1 MAKENKTDILEF
13 FEKHPDVTYEFLT
26 ILDTDIKNRPYYCIA
41 VFKQENSYW
50 TENVLMPPELL
61 RQKYKVGY
69 FYKNGKR
76 VFKRTSVKKD
86 LVTIETSMN
95 DKLYQMGSLFNDYF
109 VFPEINKDYFKKY
122 FDRQW
127 AYKIEK
133 EDYILI
139 IPCYTISSRFY
150 FMSSSMKNAVMAG
163 SLSELHYRYYP
174 VVNDEV
180 KVHIKKK
187 AGKKDLPFLCR
198 FLTNKVA
205 KERFEYFFKQ
215 VGYSKYDY
223 ISLKS
228 YFPVNEIFNIAIE
241 YKELDYKI
249 DNKPV
254 RLVVN
259 IVNDTSS
266 LGFSKL
272 NYKQF
277 TSSVSPEEVSAAEFP
292 LPSKNKFKKRRRFG
306 NDKVIRQG
314 TPSSDNY
321 KEMIFEKSEQDLNTL
336 GLEINGENIYMP
348 TVGQLEIE
356 NIDKKGSKSFE
367 PSKSSGDEK
376 LFQSEYMECDADS
389 ESKVF
394 KLEDF
399 VEFYEALMQRF
410 GVEEVDELAV
420 YEVPKVYN
428 KSRNTINSKSVSLLT
443 GNARRYLSS
452 TFLYDNRCVYIVEI
466 EHDTWTPSTWFFI
479 SQECD
484 IDEKEINNILEAFIQ
499 KSLNYTDFAKYLAEE
514 YSLKF
519 IHHNHKKGDVDDLA
533 IDSWCDNL
541 LEKIYIE
548 NRN

>member
-26 ILDTDIKNRPYYCIA
+26 VLDTDAKNKPYYCIA

-61 RQKYKVGY
+61 RRKYKVGY

-76 VFKRTSVKKD
+76 VFRKTSIKKD
-86 LVTIETSMN
+86 LVTIETNMN
-95 DKLYQMGSLFNDYF
+95 DILYQMSTLFNDYF
-109 VFPEINKDYFKKY
+109 IFSEINKDYFKKY

-127 AYKIEK
+127 TYKIEK

-139 IPCYTISSRFY
+139 VPCYTISSRFY
-150 FMSSSMKNAVMAG
+150 FMSSSMKNAVMSG
-163 SLSELHYRYYP
+163 SLNELCYRCYP
-174 VVNDEV
+174 IVDNEV
-180 KVHIKKK
+180 KIHIKKK
-187 AGKKDLPFLCR
+187 AGKKDLPFLSR

-215 VGYSKYDY
+215 VKYSKYEY
-223 ISLKS
+223 SALKS
-228 YFPVNEIFNIAIE
+228 YFPVNEVFKIAIE

-254 RLVVN
+254 RFVIN
-259 IVNDTSS
+259 IINDTSS

-272 NYKQF
+272 TYKQF
-277 TSSVSPEEVSAAEFP
+277 ASSVSPEKVSPAEFP

-314 TPSSDNY
+314 VPLSDNY
-321 KEMIFEKSEQDLNTL
+321 KEMIFEKNEQDLNTL
-336 GLEINGENIYMP
+336 GLEVNGENIYMP
-348 TVGQLEIE
+348 TASQLEIE

-367 PSKSSGDEK
+367 PSKNSGDEN
-376 LFQSEYMECDADS
+376 LSQSAYMEYDNDS
-389 ESKVF
+389 ENKVF

-399 VEFYEALMQRF
+399 IEFYEALMQRF

-420 YEVPKVYN
+420 YEVPKVNN

-443 GNARRYLSS
+443 GNARRYLSAK
-452 TFLYDNRCVYIVEI
+452 FLYDNKCVYIIEI

-479 SQECD
+479 SQECN

-499 KSLNYTDFAKYLAEE
+499 ESLTYKSFTKYLAEK

-519 IHHNHKKGDVDDLA
+519 IHHNHKKGDVDDIA